1 MREAEPRAAIFGLQT
16 MDDAW
21 DEFLG
26 PEHLIT
32 DLPGLFGAAS
42 LLLAAIGLYAVAA
55 FYTARRT
62 REFGIRM
69 ALGSSPRRTVQ
80 EVLKEGLALA
90 AVGLGI
96 GSVLSAAAGR
106 VFGSF
111 LFGVTPADTARS
123 DAGSE
128 GELESR
134 RKCGVGQAVAVQVY
148 RAGNQ
153 SLSIS
158 TRRRKVSLAL
168 HLVKLA

>member
-1 MREAEPRAAIFGLQT
+1 LREAEPRAAIFGLQT

-90 AVGLGI
+90 AVGVGN
-96 GSVLSAAAGR
+96 R
-106 VFGSF
+106 FG
-111 LFGVTPADTARS
+111 A
-123 DAGSE
+123 
-128 GELESR
+128 
-134 RKCGVGQAVAVQVY
+134 Q
-148 RAGNQ
+148 
-153 SLSIS
+153 
-158 TRRRKVSLAL
+158 RRRRQDLWKFLVWCDPGGHSEIRCGLRGRIRIAAEVRGGPGGRSSGLSRWKPIPEYLYQATEGLAG
-168 HLVKLA
+168 APSR